1 VIWFK
6 VTVFSA
12 PVDLVVYSEVFR
24 RLAGASLA
32 LLRLLHASALG
43 PR

>member
-1 VIWFK
+1 M
-6 VTVFSA
+6 TVFA
-12 PVDLVVYSEVFR
+12 PPIDLVVYGEVFR
-24 RLAGASLA
+24 GLAGASLA